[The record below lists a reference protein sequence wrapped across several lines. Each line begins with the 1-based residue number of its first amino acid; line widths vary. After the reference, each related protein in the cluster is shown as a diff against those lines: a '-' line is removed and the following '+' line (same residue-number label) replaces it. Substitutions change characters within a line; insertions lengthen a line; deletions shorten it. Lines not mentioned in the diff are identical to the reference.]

1 MICWQIIRP
10 QINFVQWISNTGNGS
25 FVSFSNCFVN
35 EDEKNSYLNI
45 LTEKSNTFYAQES
58 YDFLLLFIKWLSSF
72 EVMLNENETL
82 WNQCLNNLVS

>member
-1 MICWQIIRP
+1 MNCWQIIRP

-25 FVSFSNCFVN
+25 FVFFSNFFVN

-58 YDFLLLFIKWLSSF
+58 YDFLLLFIKWLSNL